1 MKGRYRVGGVEEEEF
16 SCGAGPQG
24 WRYVGSRHG
33 DALDLTV
40 DAAGRCVRL
49 LASFDGWDVRGGSV
63 GEEVLWTRG
72 EDEHVATAAGFTG
85 SSPAF
90 DLATARLLGLQVGQS
105 RQLALVELTE
115 PVAAARTV
123 TQAWV
128 RTDGPEPDI
137 ERYEVAD
144 LDTGERWVVH
154 LSGGVLVSREGS
166 RPAHLVS
173 LTR

>member
-1 MKGRYRVGGVEEEEF
+1 VRGRYRVGDAVEEF

-24 WRYVGSRHG
+24 WRYVGSRDG
-33 DALDLTV
+33 DSLDLTLDEV
-40 DAAGRCVRL
+40 GRCVRL

-72 EDEHVATAAGFTG
+72 EDEHIAVAAGFTS

-90 DLATARLLGLQVGQS
+90 DLATARLLGLEVGES
-105 RQLALVELTE
+105 RQLALVELTD
-115 PVAAARTV
+115 PVGAALTV
-123 TQAWV
+123 THAWL
-128 RTDGPEPDI
+128 RTESLEPDVS
-137 ERYEVAD
+137 RFEVAD
-144 LDTGERWVVH
+144 LATGDRWVLH

-166 RPAHLVS
+166 RSAHLVS